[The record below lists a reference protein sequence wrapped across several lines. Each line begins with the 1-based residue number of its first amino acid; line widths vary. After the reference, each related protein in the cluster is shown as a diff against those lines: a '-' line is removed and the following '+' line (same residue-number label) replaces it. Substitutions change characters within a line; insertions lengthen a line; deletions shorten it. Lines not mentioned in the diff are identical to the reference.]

1 MKVYLDH
8 NSSTPLHEEVAESIA
23 QSLAMYEN
31 PSGLYSDATR
41 NRQIIEIARNQV
53 AALINAA
60 PDELIFTSGGTES
73 NNTVLSLCHL
83 LDISAVNKNKKEV
96 IVSAIE
102 HHSVLTCAQSLEKY
116 GIKVHYIPVDQAGR
130 IDVDAYKEMLS
141 DATALVSIMLANNEL
156 GTIQDIKK
164 LAALAHESGA
174 FFHTDA
180 VQAVAKIPVDVK
192 ELDVD
197 FLSLSGHKFYGPKG
211 IGALYVKNGA
221 LFTPLHYG
229 GKQEQGRRGG
239 TENMSG
245 IIGLGKAAE
254 VAMRDYEK
262 WNNKL
267 RMLKAQLVSG
277 LRSSISNININGDQ
291 EHCLLQTINLSIN
304 DIDAETLL
312 VCLDSKG
319 ISVSSGAACNSG
331 SISHVLQAIGVD
343 EKLLQAT
350 LRISLGYNNTEEEMD
365 YVISQMRDIV
375 HAIRIL

>member
-197 FLSLSGHKFYGPKG
+197 FLS
-211 IGALYVKNGA
+211 VR
-221 LFTPLHYG
+221 T
-229 GKQEQGRRGG
+229 
-239 TENMSG
+239 
-245 IIGLGKAAE
+245 
-254 VAMRDYEK
+254 
-262 WNNKL
+262 
-267 RMLKAQLVSG
+267 
-277 LRSSISNININGDQ
+277 
-291 EHCLLQTINLSIN
+291 
-304 DIDAETLL
+304 
-312 VCLDSKG
+312 
-319 ISVSSGAACNSG
+319 
-331 SISHVLQAIGVD
+331 
-343 EKLLQAT
+343 
-350 LRISLGYNNTEEEMD
+350 
-365 YVISQMRDIV
+365 
-375 HAIRIL
+375 